1 MSQKDKTR
9 HVEKF
14 AILNDRNEFEQ
25 TKTLD
30 NAIKTQKT
38 EESSIMKVTDHKITR
53 DLKNFG
59 TDNQNE
65 FSGLFKSL
73 ILPGALINQCH

>member
-9 HVEKF
+9 HAEKF

-30 NAIKTQKT
+30 NAIKTQQT

-53 DLKNFG
+53 DLKNFV

-65 FSGLFKSL
+65 FSGMFNSL